1 MRVEIVAGDW
11 TITASILYADSA
23 YRKYVDVNKHN
34 INAMYFLYGYKSY
47 NLKNEK
53 GRLEQWLL

>member
-11 TITASILYADSA
+11 TITASILYADS
-23 YRKYVDVNKHN
+23 DVNKHN